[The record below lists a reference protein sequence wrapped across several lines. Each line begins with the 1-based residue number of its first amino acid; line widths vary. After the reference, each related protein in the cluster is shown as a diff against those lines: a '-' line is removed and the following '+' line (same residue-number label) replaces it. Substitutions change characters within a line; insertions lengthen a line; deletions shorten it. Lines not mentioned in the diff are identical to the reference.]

1 MSAGTNVE
9 SMVQRSLE
17 GCAPLFG
24 QAVLD
29 AIADCEAAG
38 LDAYVYES
46 LRSDELQ
53 RLYYAR
59 GRTVIPPH
67 YTVTN
72 ARSAQFS
79 WHFFGLAVDVISR
92 KNGWETSG
100 EWRRNTAT
108 IFKSH
113 GLAWGG
119 DWPHPDL
126 PHFQWGACKRSPS
139 DRARELYAEGGLLA
153 VWKAVGAVGTIPEPR
168 FA

>member
-1 MSAGTNVE
+1 MSAGTSVE

-17 GCAPLFG
+17 GCAPLFAA
-24 QAVLD
+24 AVQD
-29 AIADCEAAG
+29 AIDECNEQG
-38 LDAYVYES
+38 LDAFVYES

-59 GRTVIPPH
+59 GRTTIPPH

-79 WHFFGLAVDVISR
+79 WHFFGLAVDVISKSR
-92 KNGWETSG
+92 GWETSG
-100 EWRRNTAT
+100 EWRRRVAA

-126 PHFQWGACKRSPS
+126 PHFQWGKCKRSPS
-139 DRARELYAEGGLLA
+139 DKARELYAEGGLQL
-153 VWKAVGAVGTIPEPR
+153 VWQVVGATSLLSGQR
-168 FA
+168 SA